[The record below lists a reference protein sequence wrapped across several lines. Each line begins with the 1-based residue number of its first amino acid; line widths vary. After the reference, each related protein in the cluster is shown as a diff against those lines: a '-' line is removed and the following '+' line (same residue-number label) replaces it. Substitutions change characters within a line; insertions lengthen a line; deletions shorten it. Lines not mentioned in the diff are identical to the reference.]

1 MLVSLRYREYRI
13 FWVGNASSN
22 IGIWMLGAGRLWLMY
37 KLTNSEMMLGL
48 LTFASVGP
56 ILLLS
61 MWGGVIADRVDRVRL
76 VTVTRAMFAVTAI
89 LTGALVTFN
98 IILPWHLLAISLCN
112 GVLLSFDIPC
122 RQAIVPNLI
131 PRQHLVNAISLQ
143 SMLGSGSAILGPSL
157 LPLMIHLWNI
167 DGVFFFVGSAYA
179 FTTLMFAG
187 LKSHPLPKDSKATSP
202 WTDLLSGFSYIRS
215 RQVVVALISIGM
227 VTGLFA
233 SSLPTLLPF
242 FATDILNGDIRT
254 YSILLLSSGIGGMTG
269 ALALASFAA
278 LRHSSFVQI
287 LTGGCLGMGFMA
299 LAGISWIPAAIA
311 AIAIIGA
318 CSVSFGTINS
328 TLLQSLLDDAYR
340 GRVMS
345 IHQIGWGA
353 SAIGGILVG
362 VLAELVNVP
371 FTFLLCGVITTVSIG
386 ALSIFV
392 SRRLKAFPNVIT
404 PVMHRNDSAQ

>member
-1 MLVSLRYREYRI
+1 
-13 FWVGNASSN
+13 
-22 IGIWMLGAGRLWLMY
+22 
-37 KLTNSEMMLGL
+37 
-48 LTFASVGP
+48 
-56 ILLLS
+56 
-61 MWGGVIADRVDRVRL
+61 
-76 VTVTRAMFAVTAI
+76 
-89 LTGALVTFN
+89 
-98 IILPWHLLAISLCN
+98 
-112 GVLLSFDIPC
+112 
-122 RQAIVPNLI
+122 
-131 PRQHLVNAISLQ
+131 
-143 SMLGSGSAILGPSL
+143 
-157 LPLMIHLWNI
+157 
-167 DGVFFFVGSAYA
+167 
-179 FTTLMFAG
+179 
-187 LKSHPLPKDSKATSP
+187 
-202 WTDLLSGFSYIRS
+202 
-215 RQVVVALISIGM
+215 M

-233 SSLPTLLPF
+233 SSLPILLPF

-254 YSILLLSSGIGGMTG
+254 YSILLLSSGIGGLTG

-353 SAIGGILVG
+353 SAIGGIFVG